1 MDYLIPVL
9 ISTEM
14 STILTKQQIVDAIKE
29 VLFATLTINLENV
42 ETFESMT
49 KANEMIITTPNV
61 PDASRIDYNT
71 NNDLH
76 TSDEKSIIS
85 DNKCSI
91 AETDTVKIKKTKV
104 TRRGPAAL
112 SIIEEAYKNS
122 MKVQNKLEELK
133 ELIVTDTKPNL
144 RLSSIIRLSNPKQ
157 QRKQQQQQHQHQQ
170 QHETFTQ
177 CATARRRFG
186 QPSGSVAPP
195 VTPTSTRPCLAP
207 SCRSPRKR
215 LQECRPPVQYS
226 QTLSVPIKSQSRKA
240 KFAHVKSTIP
250 KPTTQ
255 LGKRKPQ

>member
-1 MDYLIPVL
+1 
-9 ISTEM
+9 
-14 STILTKQQIVDAIKE
+14 
-29 VLFATLTINLENV
+29 
-42 ETFESMT
+42 
-49 KANEMIITTPNV
+49 MICIREAL
-61 PDASRIDYNT
+61 DKKF
-71 NNDLH
+71 NDNYSKSCNICSLSNY
-76 TSDEKSIIS
+76 SDEKSIIS